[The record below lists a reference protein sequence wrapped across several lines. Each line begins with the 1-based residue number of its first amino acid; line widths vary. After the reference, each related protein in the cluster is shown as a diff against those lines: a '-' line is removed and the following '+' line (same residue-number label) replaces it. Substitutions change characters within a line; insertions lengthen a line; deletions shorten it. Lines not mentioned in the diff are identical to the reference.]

1 MAGDGMRWRQPRA
14 SGGSRLAVL
23 RQRHVIRRAVRELLD
38 REGFIEIDFPLL
50 VQGTT
55 PNSSIASIAVAERY
69 LATST
74 EYQIKR
80 LMAGGFER
88 LYTLTQNFRER
99 EQGSMHNPEFTM
111 LEWARVG
118 AGLEAIEQDAE
129 NLVWSAHLAL
139 GGTGILNYQGHAVDL
154 RRPWVRLTVAEATK
168 QVTGVSL
175 PEFDAPSIR
184 KALTTAKVPIPPAWI
199 EDRRFLFT
207 LLVDHLQHHLGFERP
222 VFVRE
227 WPSFSTSSAPAGPGD
242 IAERSE
248 VVIAGVELSD
258 GFPSLAD
265 AERQRKAFEGQLELR
280 RLDGSMSVA
289 LDGKYLKSLS
299 LGLPAM
305 SGMALGF
312 DRLVMLL
319 TDQPRIETVLAF
331 AWDEL

>member
-1 MAGDGMRWRQPRA
+1 MRWRKPIA
-14 SGGSRLAVL
+14 GGGSRMSVL
-23 RQRHVIRRAVRELLD
+23 RQRHLIRRAVRELLD
-38 REGFIEIDFPLL
+38 REDFLEIDSPLL
-50 VQGTT
+50 VRGTT
-55 PNSSIASIAVAERY
+55 PDSTITSFAVAGRY

-88 LYTLTQNFRER
+88 LYTLTQNFRDR
-99 EQGSMHNPEFTM
+99 DQGARHNPEFTM

-118 AGLEAIEQDAE
+118 ADLAAIEHDAE
-129 NLVWSAHLAL
+129 NLVWAAHLAL
-139 GGTGILNYQGHAVDL
+139 GGTGILSYQGHAIDL
-154 RRPWVRLTVAEATK
+154 RRPWAHITIAEATR
-168 QVTGVSL
+168 QATGVSL
-175 PEFDAPSIR
+175 PDFEAPSIR
-184 KALTTAKVPIPPAWI
+184 KALTTANVAIPPQWI

-227 WPSFSTSSAPAGPGD
+227 WPSFSTSSAPEGPGG

-248 VVIAGVELSD
+248 LVIASVELSD
-258 GFPSLAD
+258 GFPSLRD
-265 AERQRKAFEGQLELR
+265 VERQRRALERQLELR
-280 RLDGSMSVA
+280 RLDGSVSVD
-289 LDGKYLKSLS
+289 LDEKYLESLT

-319 TDQPRIETVLAF
+319 TNQPRIETVLAF